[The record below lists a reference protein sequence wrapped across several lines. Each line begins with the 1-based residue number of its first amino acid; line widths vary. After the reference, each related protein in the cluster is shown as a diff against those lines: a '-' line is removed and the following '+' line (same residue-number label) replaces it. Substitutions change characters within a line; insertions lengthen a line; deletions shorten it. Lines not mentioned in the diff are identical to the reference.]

1 LAQTKRNKVK
11 ELNSESGTFSLGE
24 IASVFAGRL
33 DLFVYSFVG
42 GPKNSQYHN
51 QDLNDCS
58 AGVTIERE
66 VSKCKGGG
74 IAEGRA
80 AEGAAI
86 VNYAA
91 SEERARTVAVTI
103 ANAAQ
108 G

>member
-1 LAQTKRNKVK
+1 VK
-11 ELNSESGTFSLGE
+11 ELNLESGTFSLGE
-24 IASVFAGRL
+24 IACVFAGRL
-33 DLFVYSFVG
+33 DLFVYSFFG
-42 GPKNSQYHN
+42 GPKNNEYHH
-51 QDLNDCS
+51 QDVNDRS

-74 IAEGRA
+74 IAKARA
-80 AEGAAI
+80 KEGAAV

-91 SEERARTVAVTI
+91 GEERARTVAVTI

>member
-1 LAQTKRNKVK
+1 MK
-11 ELNSESGTFSLGE
+11 ELNLESGTFSLGE

-42 GPKNSQYHN
+42 GPKNSQYHDR
-51 QDLNDCS
+51 DLNDRS
-58 AGVTIERE
+58 AGIAIERE

-74 IAEGRA
+74 IAEA
-80 AEGAAI
+80 QAVEGAVV
-86 VNYAA
+86 VNCAA
-91 SEERARTVAVTI
+91 GEQRARAVPVTI